1 MKKLKRTKSLLAILL
16 TLCICATL
24 PIATVFAEDE
34 NDSVDVMALPGG
46 GSITVETTVRDN
58 YTDSN
63 VTDDINL
70 TIGEDYIIDFTKEDN
85 LSIAL
90 KSMADLEKTKYYK
103 FANSDNNSLIE
114 IENISEALLKI
125 VGNKAENKAVMT
137 LVDEES
143 AGSSYSLQGTAYP
156 VYRLYVDVY
165 RYFS

>member
-34 NDSVDVMALPGG
+34 NDSVDVMDLPGG

-85 LSIAL
+85 LSIAA
-90 KSMADLEKTKYYK
+90 KVYGR
-103 FANSDNNSLIE
+103 FR
-114 IENISEALLKI
+114 
-125 VGNKAENKAVMT
+125 ENKV
-137 LVDEES
+137 
-143 AGSSYSLQGTAYP
+143 LQ
-156 VYRLYVDVY
+156 VR
-165 RYFS
+165 

>member
-34 NDSVDVMALPGG
+34 NDSVDVMDLPGG
-46 GSITVETTVRDN
+46 GSITV
-58 YTDSN
+58 
-63 VTDDINL
+63 
-70 TIGEDYIIDFTKEDN
+70 
-85 LSIAL
+85 AL
-90 KSMADLEKTKYYK
+90 KSMVDLEKTKYYK

-143 AGSSYSLQGTAYP
+143 AGSSYSLQFMRTQYITIRDIILI
-156 VYRLYVDVY
+156 V
-165 RYFS
+165 S